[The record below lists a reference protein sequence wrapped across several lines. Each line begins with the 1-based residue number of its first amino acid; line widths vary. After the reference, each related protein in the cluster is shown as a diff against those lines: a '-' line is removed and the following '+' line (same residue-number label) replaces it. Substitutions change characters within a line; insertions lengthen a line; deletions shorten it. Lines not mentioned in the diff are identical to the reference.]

1 MTLVRSFRSACDLA
15 NSLPALVGSFMDLE
29 QALGRN
35 FREDSLSDL
44 VIASFLQLPGNEVV
58 IRTPPEHR
66 TGSDF
71 DLALVDLTS
80 NTSFQY
86 RIQAKRLRPVHD
98 NWEISSY
105 RELAHHN
112 GTGSQVLTLC
122 KLANLAGP
130 PPTVPLYAFY
140 NPASI
145 GALAGVDGIMLADA
159 FEIESIVTGA
169 LGAKPRPRFKRLT
182 SLKDLFFPLTD
193 ILCPPTG
200 SGRGV
205 ATPRESRDSYARVR
219 EERPRSVF
227 SILKSHP
234 VPNVGQEVPTE
245 LRLALLN
252 GEAGRIQR
260 ASVERPQIVIN
271 APAPQ
276 EDGKKEG

>member
-15 NSLPALVGSFMDLE
+15 NSLPALLGSFMDLE

-86 RIQAKRLRPVHD
+86 RIQVKRLRPNRG

-112 GTGSQVLTLC
+112 GTGSQVTTLC
-122 KLANLAGP
+122 DLSNLAGS

-145 GALAGVDGIMLADA
+145 STLAGVDGIMLADA
-159 FEIESIVTGA
+159 FEIESVIKNA

-193 ILCPPTG
+193 ILCPPAS
-200 SGRGV
+200 SGRGI
-205 ATPRESRDSYARVR
+205 ATPAESRDSYARVR
-219 EERPRSVF
+219 ERRPRSVL
-227 SILKSHP
+227 SALKSHP
-234 VPNVGQEVPTE
+234 APDVGKQVPAG
-245 LRLALLN
+245 LRQALSN
-252 GEAGRIQR
+252 GEGARIQR
-260 ASVERPQIVIN
+260 ASVDRPQIVIN
-271 APAPQ
+271 ASEPQ
-276 EDGKKEG
+276 VDGREQG

>member
-15 NSLPALVGSFMDLE
+15 SSLPALVGSFIDLE
-29 QALGRN
+29 QALSRN

-44 VIASFLQLPGNEVV
+44 VIASFLQLRGNDVV
-58 IRTPPEHR
+58 VRTPPEHR

-86 RIQAKRLRPVHD
+86 RIQAKRLRPVQD

-112 GTGSQVLTLC
+112 GTGSQVTTLC
-122 KLANLAGP
+122 DLTNLAPP

-145 GALAGVDGIMLADA
+145 GALAGVEGIMIADA
-159 FEIESIVTGA
+159 FEIESIVTAA

-200 SGRGV
+200 SGRGI
-205 ATPRESRDSYARVR
+205 ATPQESRDSYARVR
-219 EERPRSVF
+219 EGRPRSVF
-227 SILKSHP
+227 AALKSHP
-234 VPNVGQEVPTE
+234 APDVGQQVPSE

-252 GEAGRIQR
+252 GEGGRIQR
-260 ASVERPQIVIN
+260 ASVDRPQIVIN
-271 APAPQ
+271 ASVPQ
-276 EDGKKEG
+276 AVEESEG